1 MNKNVI
7 IGICISLVIFIGGV
21 VVVTMVLKQ
30 KQAASLSQIQDEGRI
45 APSEKTKDINPSEIK
60 TTDTME
66 KPKKQWDKQPAMS
79 IDKAKTYI
87 ATLHTSEG
95 DISIA
100 LNAKQTPITVNNFV
114 FLAKNGFYAN
124 TTFHRVI
131 KDFMI
136 QGGDPVGNGTG
147 GPGYSF
153 NDEPFSGEYTRGT
166 VAMANAGANTNG
178 SQFFIMH
185 QDRPLPKSY
194 VIFGSITK
202 GLDVLDTIAQTEV
215 AVSDSGEPSKPIK
228 SIILTSVDI
237 SEK

>member
-7 IGICISLVIFIGGV
+7 VGIGIALVIVIGIIF
-21 VVVTMVLKQ
+21 LFKQ
-30 KQAASLSQIQDEGRI
+30 KQSISVSQLQDQVSQTKKDSSQSNIQIIDTTT
-45 APSEKTKDINPSEIK
+45 EKQ
-60 TTDTME
+60 
-66 KPKKQWDKQPAMS
+66 KKQWDKQPAMS
-79 IDKAKTYI
+79 IDKSKTYT
-87 ATLHTSEG
+87 ATLRTSEG
-95 DISIA
+95 DIMIT
-100 LNAKQTPITVNNFV
+100 LDAKETPITVNNFV
-114 FLAKNGFYAN
+114 FLAKNGFYTN

-153 NDEPFSGEYTRGT
+153 NDEPFSGEYSRGT
-166 VAMANAGANTNG
+166 VAMANAGPNTNG

-194 VIFGSITK
+194 VIFGSVTK
-202 GLDVLDTIAQTEV
+202 GLDVLDALAETEV
-215 AVSDSGEPSKPIK
+215 TISDSGEPSKPIK
-228 SIILTSVDI
+228 SIALTSVDI